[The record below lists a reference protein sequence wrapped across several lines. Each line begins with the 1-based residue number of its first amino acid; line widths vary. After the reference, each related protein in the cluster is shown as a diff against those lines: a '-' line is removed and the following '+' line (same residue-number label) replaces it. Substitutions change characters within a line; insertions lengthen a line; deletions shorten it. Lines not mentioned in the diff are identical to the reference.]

1 MPGPSTA
8 LVVLFTL
15 AAACELPA
23 DAAPSGT
30 VYTVSQRRSAVR
42 VHVGKSGLLS
52 VAGHRHEV
60 IAPVRGSIS
69 ANAGDLAASSVEL
82 IFPTAEFQVLPED
95 EPAGDAPKVEQVM
108 RGPRVLDATRFAE
121 VRFRSR
127 SVSGRATAA
136 SSGRTAYQ
144 LQVAG
149 ELSIHGV
156 TRQITL
162 PMTVTLDGGTLTS
175 NGRATILQDQFGLTP
190 VTAAGG
196 TVRVRN
202 EIEIDFEIIAER
214 QR

>member
-1 MPGPSTA
+1 
-8 LVVLFTL
+8 
-15 AAACELPA
+15 
-23 DAAPSGT
+23 
-30 VYTVSQRRSAVR
+30 
-42 VHVGKSGLLS
+42 
-52 VAGHRHEV
+52 
-60 IAPVRGSIS
+60 
-69 ANAGDLAASSVEL
+69 
-82 IFPTAEFQVLPED
+82 
-95 EPAGDAPKVEQVM
+95 M

-127 SVSGRATAA
+127 SVSGRATPA